1 MLLMHAKPA
10 GQRWSPVSQD
20 PYRSI
25 PGVLRF
31 RRQSLVGQNPCR
43 LTPDSGHP
51 LRDKEEEYVLKPD
64 SLLEPENTHQ
74 NYRVV
79 ASLSGTGACVS

>member
-20 PYRSI
+20 PQRSI
-25 PGVLRF
+25 LGVLRF

-51 LRDKEEEYVLKPD
+51 LRDEEEEYVLKPD
-64 SLLEPENTHQ
+64 SRLEPENTQQ
-74 NYRVV
+74 NYRMV
-79 ASLSGTGACVS
+79 ASLSGTGVRVS